1 MGLWPKQSAMTKFD
15 HRLLGLVLLT
25 IPPFPPC
32 PASSIP
38 LHAPSLELDSRY
50 FSTVFSVECRIECHS
65 IYSVRSMERSAAI
78 EQLSDGPSGRTRASS
93 SQESSASPP
102 KSRRRTTIPP
112 HHRSGPAAATP
123 LERLAPLIPGTCGCV
138 NLPPQITRLRAPH
151 PSTESTCVFV
161 SAGALAS
168 PRACGCCAPDRRP
181 GARCGLRQS
190 RQERVGSEVPSPG
203 HYDSHWCALGWG
215 GRRIRHMGAH

>member
-1 MGLWPKQSAMTKFD
+1 MRSEYEVGLWPKQSAMTKFD

-102 KSRRRTTIPP
+102 KRLGS
-112 HHRSGPAAATP
+112 SSPAARWSA
-123 LERLAPLIPGTCGCV
+123 APCR
-138 NLPPQITRLRAPH
+138 TRRGP
-151 PSTESTCVFV
+151 
-161 SAGALAS
+161 
-168 PRACGCCAPDRRP
+168 
-181 GARCGLRQS
+181 
-190 RQERVGSEVPSPG
+190 
-203 HYDSHWCALGWG
+203 
-215 GRRIRHMGAH
+215 